1 MADKSSQDGS
11 DAADAEPLDSV
22 VSRAVELG
30 YKVIEEQIQQGQQI
44 AEQLASGNMDPT
56 LINGNVSEIG
66 DRVLRFYSDMGALWF
81 EMIESVIRNPA
92 MGDTLKNLMPIGG
105 EQMNGAARA
114 AANGRSNM
122 PVEII
127 SPEPTGARVT
137 VELNTSC
144 DFESMLAQPLC
155 ARDADKQPMTDVN
168 FIPPGDG
175 WPPSV
180 RVTIPE
186 GQPAGT
192 YSGLILS
199 AVTDEP
205 VGTLCVHIPSRSKEP
220 QD

>member
-1 MADKSSQDGS
+1 MADKSSHNGS
-11 DAADAEPLDSV
+11 DAADAERLDSV

-92 MGDTLKNLMPIGG
+92 MGDALKNFIPDGG
-105 EQMNGAARA
+105 GHTNGATRG
-114 AANGRSNM
+114 AANGRSNI

-127 SPEPTGARVT
+127 SPEPTGARVSFD
-137 VELNTSC
+137 LNTDC
-144 DFESMLAQPLC
+144 DFQSMLAQPLC
-155 ARDADKQPMTDVN
+155 ARDADKQPMNDVH
-168 FIPPGDG
+168 FVPPGDG
-175 WPPSV
+175 WPPSI
-180 RVTIPE
+180 RITIPE

-199 AVTDEP
+199 AITDEP
-205 VGTLCVHIPSRSKEP
+205 VGTLCVHIPSPSAEP